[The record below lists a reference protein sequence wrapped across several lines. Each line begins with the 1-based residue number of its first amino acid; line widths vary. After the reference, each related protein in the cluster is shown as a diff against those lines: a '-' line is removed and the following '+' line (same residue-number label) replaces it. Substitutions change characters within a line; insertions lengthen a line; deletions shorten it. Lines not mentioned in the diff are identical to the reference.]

1 MTIVRE
7 IAGQEH
13 DHVLAFRDEATGLNG
28 FLAIHSLKA
37 GPAVGGVRIQPY
49 RSDLAALT
57 DALRLSRAMTYKVAL
72 AELPCGGGKAVIV
85 DHPGFKREA
94 AMQEF
99 GRFVEQCGGRF
110 FTGPDAGVTA
120 EDMVQ
125 VRSTTKYCAD
135 ETSPELGDLA
145 VHTAMGVWHAMRIC
159 LAAAKIE
166 EPVVAIQGVG
176 SVGMQ
181 LARILHE
188 NGCELIVA
196 DTNRKRAR
204 AAAKEFGAEMV
215 STDEIVSAICNVF
228 APCAMGGV
236 ISAESI
242 PTLKARVICGSANNV
257 LNAPEDG
264 DELHRLGILYAPD
277 YLANAG
283 GIIRGAEY
291 YFQHRKDS
299 RASIERIGSR
309 MQKVIELSVAR
320 DRGTSR
326 IADELAEGLWKHPA
340 HPAGQVRATQGAA
353 SPIVDLAAARAKRPV
368 QPGANQPLAP
378 APPQGVRR
386 DVIPGA
392 SRGAARDKR
401 RRATHKRRRRDR
413 IPID

>member
-7 IAGQEH
+7 ISGQEH
-13 DHVLAFRDEATGLNG
+13 EHVLAFRDEATGLNG

-57 DALRLSRAMTYKVAL
+57 DALCLSRAMTYKVAL

-85 DHPGFKREA
+85 DHPGLKREA

-110 FTGPDAGVTA
+110 FTGPDAGITA
-120 EDMVQ
+120 ADLAQ
-125 VRSTTKYCAD
+125 IRSTTKYCAD
-135 ETSPELGDLA
+135 ETSPELGDLS
-145 VHTAMGVWHAMRIC
+145 VHTATGVWHALRVC

-188 NGCELIVA
+188 NGCGLIVA

-204 AAAKEFGAEMV
+204 AAAKDFGAQMV
-215 STDEIVSAICNVF
+215 STEEILTVACNVF

-236 ISAESI
+236 LNAETI
-242 PTLKARVICGSANNV
+242 PTLKARVVCGSANNV

-264 DELHRLGILYAPD
+264 DALHRLGILYAPD

-291 YFQHRKDS
+291 YLQNRKDS
-299 RASIERIGSR
+299 RASIERIAYR
-309 MQKVIELSVAR
+309 MQTVIALSVAR
-320 DRGTSR
+320 DRATSR

-340 HPAGQVRATQGAA
+340 HPAGRAGATTNP
-353 SPIVDLAAARAKRPV
+353 SIAAAPARAGSVVPIQSAGPAATRE
-368 QPGANQPLAP
+368 LTP
-378 APPQGVRR
+378 APPKGATRPTPRRSDTGVR
-386 DVIPGA
+386 
-392 SRGAARDKR
+392 
-401 RRATHKRRRRDR
+401 HKRRRRKGNR
-413 IPID
+413 PPIE